1 MELLNRIFSTFLNT
15 IADVA
20 PILILIVVF
29 QLLVLRQP
37 IPNPKRLVTGF
48 VFVLFGLTFFLVGL
62 EMALF
67 PIGKLMATQL
77 SSPQFVFGTET
88 TPLNP
93 EWYAYGWVYLFA
105 AMIGFATTL
114 AEPALIAVANKAHD
128 ASRGAIHPWGLRIAV
143 AIGVAIGISL
153 GTFRIVTGY
162 PLVNFVVVGYVV
174 VVVQTFFAPKM
185 IIPLAYDSGG
195 VTTSTVTVPLVA
207 ALGLGL
213 AGTIPGRNP
222 ALDGFGLI
230 AFASL
235 FPMITVMGYAQI
247 AAWLTKKN
255 KSPVAEEEEEE
266 KDGISDANCHGKIR
280 INSSNRQGGQKG
292 GSPGVYRPAR
302 AWDGNS

>member
-1 MELLNRIFSTFLNT
+1 MELLSRLFETFLST
-15 IADVA
+15 IGDVA

-37 IPNPKRLVTGF
+37 IPNPKRMVTGF
-48 VFVLFGLTFFLVGL
+48 VLVLFGLTFFLVGL
-62 EMALF
+62 ELALF

-77 SSPQFVFGTET
+77 SSPQFVFGTDVA
-88 TPLNP
+88 PMNP

-114 AEPALIAVANKAHD
+114 AEPALIAVANKAHE
-128 ASRGAIHPWGLRIAV
+128 ASHGAIHPWGLRIAV
-143 AIGVAIGISL
+143 AFGVAVGISL

-162 PLVNFVVVGYVV
+162 PLVNFIVVGYVIV
-174 VVVQTFFAPKM
+174 VIQTFFAPKM

-213 AGTIPGRNP
+213 ASTIPGRNP

-247 AAWLTKKN
+247 AAWRSARN
-255 KSPVAEEEEEE
+255 KQPIIEEEDN
-266 KDGISDANCHGKIR
+266 DGLSVAHCHSEIGFDR
-280 INSSNRQGGQKG
+280 DNRQSGQESGGT
-292 GSPGVYRPAR
+292 GVYRPAR
-302 AWDGNS
+302 AWNGNS